1 MTSSSRCGP
10 RVFWLAPPV
19 VFPCLLVIGLTTP
32 TTDRH
37 VYVNPFLPTLTVV
50 VFFPCAC
57 PSGGGGGG
65 PRHDYTRTIRTNPSA
80 RPNSSVLSLSLPLS
94 LLPSPS
100 SLPYNRLRKKP
111 VFFLRGT
118 SLFSLFM
125 RLTQSGQY
133 ERASGSFPEVY
144 PPRALPINWTAAVLL
159 FF

>member
-94 LLPSPS
+94 LSLSPS
-100 SLPYNRLRKKP
+100 LPLALPLFTALQPVAKKTGLFFARHIVIFVIYAVNPIGPIRTSERFVSGSLP
-111 VFFLRGT
+111 
-118 SLFSLFM
+118 
-125 RLTQSGQY
+125 
-133 ERASGSFPEVY
+133 AAGS
-144 PPRALPINWTAAVLL
+144 AD
-159 FF
+159 